1 MAFIHM
7 NLISKSLMRTV
18 PVNVIIPA
26 DKPALPGMPVREN
39 KPYKTLYL
47 LHGVLGSY
55 VDWVNGTRIQR
66 FAEMNDLVVVMPSG
80 ENSFYVD
87 MPGGND
93 NYGEFVGKELVELT
107 RKIFPLSHKREDTFI
122 GGLSMGGYGAIRNG
136 LKYHETFG
144 YIIGLSSALI
154 TEDLAERNEDDNVM
168 FYQTKSFAERCF
180 GDLIKLQQSD
190 MNPKYLVQKLKEQKI
205 EFPKL
210 YLACGKEDGLL
221 PKSEDFVRFL
231 KENEIDV
238 TYETGPGA
246 HEWDFWDT
254 YVERAIQWLPTE
266 STMEGLNS
274 GNIGDR

>member
-1 MAFIHM
+1 
-7 NLISKSLMRTV
+7 
-18 PVNVIIPA
+18 
-26 DKPALPGMPVREN
+26 
-39 KPYKTLYL
+39 
-47 LHGVLGSY
+47 
-55 VDWVNGTRIQR
+55 
-66 FAEMNDLVVVMPSG
+66 
-80 ENSFYVD
+80 
-87 MPGGND
+87 
-93 NYGEFVGKELVELT
+93 
-107 RKIFPLSHKREDTFI
+107 
-122 GGLSMGGYGAIRNG
+122 MGGYGAIRNG

-168 FYQTKSFAERCF
+168 FYQTKSFAEGCF

>member
-7 NLISKSLMRTV
+7 NLISTALMRTV

-26 DKPALPGMPVREN
+26 DKPDFPGIPKREN

-87 MPGGND
+87 MPNGSD
-93 NYGEFVGKELVELT
+93 
-107 RKIFPLSHKREDTFI
+107 S
-122 GGLSMGGYGAIRNG
+122 YGAIRNG
-136 LKYHETFG
+136 LKYHDTFG

-154 TEDLAERNEDDNVM
+154 TEDMAKRKENDEVM
-168 FYQTKSFAERCF
+168 FYETKAFGERCF
-180 GDLIKLQQSD
+180 GDLEKLLNSD
-190 MNPKYLVQKLKEQKI
+190 MDPKYLVRKLKEENI
-205 EFPKL
+205 DFPKF
-210 YLACGKEDGLL
+210 YMACGLQDGLL
-221 PKSEDFVRFL
+221 PKSDEFAAFL
-231 KENEIDV
+231 KENGIDV

-246 HEWDFWDT
+246 HEWDFWDR
-254 YVERAIQWLPTE
+254 YIEKAIEWLPTDD
-266 STMEGLNS
+266 TVEGLGS

>member
-7 NLISKSLMRTV
+7 NLISTALMRTV

-26 DKPALPGMPVREN
+26 DKPDFPGIPKREN

-87 MPGGND
+87 MPNGSD
-93 NYGEFVGKELVELT
+93 NYGDFIGRELVELT
-107 RKIFPLSHKREDTFI
+107 RKIFPLSHKRED
-122 GGLSMGGYGAIRNG
+122 LEELLN
-136 LKYHETFG
+136 
-144 YIIGLSSALI
+144 
-154 TEDLAERNEDDNVM
+154 
-168 FYQTKSFAERCF
+168 
-180 GDLIKLQQSD
+180 SD
-190 MNPKYLVQKLKEQKI
+190 MDPKYLVRKLKEENI
-205 EFPKL
+205 DFPKF
-210 YLACGKEDGLL
+210 YMACGLQDGLL
-221 PKSEDFVRFL
+221 PKSDEFAAFL
-231 KENEIDV
+231 KENGIDV

-246 HEWDFWDT
+246 HEWDFWDR
-254 YVERAIQWLPTE
+254 YIEKAIEWLPTDD
-266 STMEGLNS
+266 TVEGLGS